1 MNGSRS
7 YSMLVVVVVCAGFAL
22 KSLLLIDATAL
33 WSDELYSVGKSF
45 QASPAAL
52 LAMLRHDTHPPLYY
66 SLLWWWGQAVG
77 QSPITLRLLSWLAYG
92 AGGFVMVAQART
104 LAANRQIA
112 LHGEGLIGAKFRWTV
127 PLAGLMAFCSPYPI
141 RFSIEGKSYALLV
154 LLVALAWWW
163 RNQGRCVPYATAVA
177 LASLTHFYGLFLML
191 AAGAWD
197 GWRRRWGLS
206 LAAGLGVLPALAWM
220 AYAAEYLFSSKAG
233 SWIGGP
239 SFALLE
245 ETLARGLGVWP
256 LPKLALLL
264 LTLVVLRRRGD
275 LKPVRW
281 LNADLWDRSGL
292 IPTAL
297 MVVGVV
303 VISLFKPLAFSR
315 YFVVLIPALVPGLAV
330 LFGDAQLNRGGRF
343 FAGAVLMIVVCSW
356 WGPGFAELDSGF
368 GGVREQDQFRIVSR
382 QTEGLVERYSPRARL
397 LNLSDR
403 MEQAMGRMSSPVA
416 AWGDRSALRQRL
428 SVTPHPAVIWLAS
441 SGPEQ
446 ALRRKLNPM
455 QQQVEQVGYRCL
467 DRSQG
472 LSHGRILRCQ
482 LESNMNPS
490 L

>member
-1 MNGSRS
+1 MNRSRS
-7 YSMLVVVVVCAGFAL
+7 AWILLVVAVVCAGFAL
-22 KSLLLIDATAL
+22 KALWLIDATAL

-66 SLLWWWGQAVG
+66 GLLWGWGQLVG

-92 AGGFVMVAQART
+92 AGGIVMVAQARALAVDQRLGWT
-104 LAANRQIA
+104 VSLAA
-112 LHGEGLIGAKFRWTV
+112 
-127 PLAGLMAFCSPYPI
+127 LMAFCSPYPI

-154 LLVALAWWW
+154 LVVALAWWW
-163 RNQGRCVPYATAVA
+163 RNQGRLVPYATAVA

-191 AAGAWD
+191 AAAAWD

-206 LAAGLGVLPALAWM
+206 LAAGLGAIPALAWM
-220 AYAAEYLFSSKAG
+220 VYAAEYLFSSKAG

-245 ETLARGLGVWP
+245 DTLARGLGVWP

-264 LTLVVLRRRGD
+264 LTFVTLRRWGG

-281 LNADLWDRSGL
+281 VDVDLLDRSGV
-292 IPTAL
+292 IPSAL

-303 VISLFKPLAFSR
+303 LISFFKPLAFSR
-315 YFVVLIPALVPGLAV
+315 YFVVLIPALVPVLAV
-330 LFGDAQLNRGGRF
+330 LLGDAQLNRGGRLL
-343 FAGAVLMIVVCSW
+343 AGAVLVIVIASW
-356 WGPGFAELDSGF
+356 WGPGFAELDPGL
-368 GGVREQDQFRIVSR
+368 GGVREQDQFRMVSQ
-382 QTEGLVERYSPRARL
+382 QTDGFSERFSPRARL

-403 MEQAMGRMSSPVA
+403 MEQEMGRISPPVA
-416 AWGDRSALRQRL
+416 AWGDHRALRQRL
-428 SVTPHPAVIWLAS
+428 FITPQPSVIWLAS

-446 ALRRKLNPM
+446 ALRRKLNPL
-455 QQQVEQVGYRCL
+455 QQEVEQVGYRCVN
-467 DRSQG
+467 RSKG
-472 LSHGRILRCQ
+472 LSHGRILQCQ
-482 LESNMNPS
+482 LESKLDPS